1 MTLKIETI
9 VNGPFQENC
18 YLAWEEETKAA
29 ILIDPGDEAARLVRT
44 ARFLGV
50 DVKGVYATHGHIDH
64 AGAAAAVCEALSA
77 PFAIHPADG
86 FLLDGLPDQARMF
99 GLPPIVAPRVDR
111 ELADGDA
118 IEFGGLR
125 GEVICTPGHTP
136 GGVCFRFGD
145 VVFVGDTLF
154 AGSVGRTDL
163 PGGSTRQLLASIR
176 DRLLVLPDDLR
187 AFSGHGP
194 ATSIGYERH
203 NNPFLDGRW
212 Q

>member
-1 MTLKIETI
+1 MNLKFETI

-18 YLAWEEETKAA
+18 YLVWEEESRAA
-29 ILIDPGDEAARLVRT
+29 IFLDPGDEPERLLHT
-44 ARFLGV
+44 ARFQGL
-50 DVKGVYATHGHIDH
+50 DVRGVYATHGHIDH
-64 AGAAAAVCEALSA
+64 AGAAAAICASLGV

-86 FLLDGLPDQARMF
+86 FLLEGMPEQARMF
-99 GLPPIVAPRVDR
+99 GLPPIGVPRVDR
-111 ELADGDA
+111 ELAEGDTVEVGSA
-118 IEFGGLR
+118 R

-145 VVFVGDTLF
+145 VIFVGDTLF

-163 PGGSTRQLLASIR
+163 PGGSTRQLLQSIR
-176 DRLLVLPDDLR
+176 ERLLVLPDDVR

-194 ATSIGYERH
+194 ATSIGYEKKH
-203 NNPFLDGRW
+203 NPFLDGRW

>member
-1 MTLKIETI
+1 MTLKIEMI

-18 YLAWEEETKAA
+18 YLVWEEESKAA
-29 ILIDPGDEAARLVRT
+29 IFIDPGDEAERLLRT
-44 ARFLGV
+44 ARFEDL
-50 DVKGVYATHGHIDH
+50 DVRGVYATHGHIDH
-64 AGAAAAVCEALSA
+64 AGAAAAVCEALRV
-77 PFAIHPADG
+77 PFAIHPADA
-86 FLLDGLPDQARMF
+86 FLLEGLPDQARMF
-99 GLPPIVAPRVDR
+99 GLPPIAVPRVDR
-111 ELADGDA
+111 ELKEGDA
-118 IEFGGLR
+118 VEIGGAR

-163 PGGSTRQLLASIR
+163 PGGSTRQLLQSIR
-176 DRLLVLPDDLR
+176 ERLLVLPDGVR

-194 ATSIGYERH
+194 ATSIGYEKKH
-203 NNPFLDGRW
+203 NPFLDGRW